1 MKERFIYACMV
12 MALLIGGMATM
23 GLVRAQDR
31 GQVQFNT
38 DLSGRVTG
46 ITTVNNYGQVTYADR
61 NGAVTGGGALPVNP
75 YATSPNYSIYTPSP
89 YTPNSTR
96 EALRDRSR

>member
-12 MALLIGGMATM
+12 LALLIGGMATM
-23 GLVRAQDR
+23 GLVKAQ

-46 ITTVNNYGQVTYADR
+46 ITTVDRYGQVTYADR
-61 NGAVTGGGALPVNP
+61 NGASTGGGALPVNP
-75 YATSPNYSIYTPSP
+75 YATQPNYSIYTPSP

-96 EALRDRSR
+96 ESLRDRSR

>member
-1 MKERFIYACMV
+1 MKEKFIYACMV
-12 MALLIGGMATM
+12 IALIILGASTIS
-23 GLVRAQDR
+23 LVKAQDQ

-46 ITTVNNYGQVTYADR
+46 ITTVDRYGQVTYADR
-61 NGAVTGGGALPVNP
+61 NGASTGGGALPVNP
-75 YATSPNYSIYTPSP
+75 YATQPNYSIYTPSS

>member
-12 MALLIGGMATM
+12 LAILIGGMATM
-23 GLVRAQDR
+23 GLVRAQE
-31 GQVQFNT
+31 VQINT
-38 DLSGRVTG
+38 DISGRVTG
-46 ITTVNNYGQVTYADR
+46 ITTVDSYGQVTYSDR
-61 NGAVTGGGALPVNP
+61 NGASTGGGALPVNP
-75 YATSPNYSIYTPSP
+75 YATPPNYSIYTPSP